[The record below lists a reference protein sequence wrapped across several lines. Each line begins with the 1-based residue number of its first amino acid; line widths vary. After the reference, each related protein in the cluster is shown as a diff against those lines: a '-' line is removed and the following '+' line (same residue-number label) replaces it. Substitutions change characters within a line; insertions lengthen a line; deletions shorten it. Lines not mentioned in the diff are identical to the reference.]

1 MANALPNRD
10 SLLLEH
16 CRADARKMDEG
27 VLALV
32 LKQLDGWTRVGDT
45 ITRSYPFAD
54 YFHTM
59 AFVNAV
65 ASVAHR
71 EDHHPDLAV
80 FYNRCDVTF
89 STHSAGGLT
98 RNDLICAVHVD
109 ALQVPA

>member
-1 MANALPNRD
+1 MADALPTRA

-16 CRADARKMDEG
+16 CRADAPKLDDGILAR
-27 VLALV
+27 VLQ
-32 LKQLDGWTRVGDT
+32 QLDGWNRAGDT
-45 ITRSYPFAD
+45 ITRSFTFAD

-80 FYNRCDVTF
+80 SYGRCDVTF

-98 RNDLICAVHVD
+98 RNDLVCAAHVD

>member
-1 MANALPNRD
+1 MANALPNRA

-16 CRADARKMDEG
+16 CRVNAAKMDDG
-27 VLALV
+27 VLAPV
-32 LKQLDGWTRVGDT
+32 LKELTGWTRNGDA
-45 ITRSYPFAD
+45 ITRSYKFAD
-54 YFHTM
+54 FFHTM

-80 FYNRCDVTF
+80 SYNRCDVTF

>member
-1 MANALPNRD
+1 MANALPNRA

-16 CRADARKMDEG
+16 CQADATKMDEAT
-27 VLALV
+27 LALV
-32 LKQLDGWTRVGDT
+32 LKQLDGWTRKGDT
-45 ITRSYPFAD
+45 VTRSFKFAD

-98 RNDLICAVHVD
+98 RNDLICAVRVD
-109 ALQVPA
+109 ALRVPA

>member
-1 MANALPNRD
+1 MANALPTRA

-16 CRADARKMDEG
+16 CQPDAAKMDEG

-32 LKQLDGWTRVGDT
+32 LRQLDGWTRSGDA

-80 FYNRCDVTF
+80 FYDRCDVTF
-89 STHSAGGLT
+89 CG
-98 RNDLICAVHVD
+98 
-109 ALQVPA
+109 